1 MLDAMLLELGL
12 YYKMKNLITY
22 YLWMVM
28 EKIGQKKLIK
38 KQSGIIGTSLGIE
51 QVVRMIAQVASV
63 DISVLITGESGTGK
77 EVVARAIYKE
87 SKRANKPLITVNCGA
102 IPEGIIESELFG
114 HKKGSFTGAG
124 EDRKGYFEEADQGTI
139 FLDEVG
145 ETPLDTQVKLL
156 RVLESGEFM
165 RVGEAETRKTD
176 VRVITATNKN
186 LADLVQKGD
195 FRQDLYFRL
204 KTVNINI
211 PPLRERIEDISQFIE
226 RFALEFTRSND
237 IRYRGFVPEA
247 VRKMKKY
254 NWPGNIRE
262 LKHFIERILVME
274 KGERITADII
284 ERELKDVL
292 FEESSFNPAIPV
304 LVNKSSDKAEI
315 DLILRQLF
323 LLKQDTELIQQL
335 MVGSGIKTNAE
346 SKFSELDLEQNQ
358 ISYPRKSMEIVE
370 EGYRYIKDDAIGDM
384 LMKNLEEEAVRRT
397 LRYFNN
403 NRRKTARSLG
413 MSERTLYRKIEEYG
427 MEPKIKSRK

>member
-1 MLDAMLLELGL
+1 MLDS
-12 YYKMKNLITY
+12 NR
-22 YLWMVM
+22 
-28 EKIGQKKLIK
+28 IK
-38 KQSGIIGTSLGIE
+38 KQSGIIGTSLGID

-87 SKRANKPLITVNCGA
+87 SKRASKPLVTVNCGA

-139 FLDEVG
+139 FLDEIG

-211 PPLRERIEDISQFIE
+211 PI
-226 RFALEFTRSND
+226 LEN
-237 IRYRGFVPEA
+237 E
-247 VRKMKKY
+247 
-254 NWPGNIRE
+254 
-262 LKHFIERILVME
+262 
-274 KGERITADII
+274 
-284 ERELKDVL
+284 
-292 FEESSFNPAIPV
+292 
-304 LVNKSSDKAEI
+304 
-315 DLILRQLF
+315 
-323 LLKQDTELIQQL
+323 
-335 MVGSGIKTNAE
+335 
-346 SKFSELDLEQNQ
+346 
-358 ISYPRKSMEIVE
+358 
-370 EGYRYIKDDAIGDM
+370 
-384 LMKNLEEEAVRRT
+384 
-397 LRYFNN
+397 
-403 NRRKTARSLG
+403 
-413 MSERTLYRKIEEYG
+413 
-427 MEPKIKSRK
+427 

>member
-1 MLDAMLLELGL
+1 MLDS
-12 YYKMKNLITY
+12 NR
-22 YLWMVM
+22 
-28 EKIGQKKLIK
+28 IK
-38 KQSGIIGTSLGIE
+38 KQSGIIGTSLGID

-87 SKRANKPLITVNCGA
+87 SKRADKPLVTVNCGA

-124 EDRKGYFEEADQGTI
+124 EDRKGYFEEADKGTI
-139 FLDEVG
+139 FLDEIG

-226 RFALEFTRSND
+226 RFSLEFTRTND

-254 NWPGNIRE
+254 DWPGNIRE
-262 LKHFIERILVME
+262 LKHFIERVLVME

-292 FEESSFNPAIPV
+292 
-304 LVNKSSDKAEI
+304 
-315 DLILRQLF
+315 
-323 LLKQDTELIQQL
+323 
-335 MVGSGIKTNAE
+335 
-346 SKFSELDLEQNQ
+346 
-358 ISYPRKSMEIVE
+358 
-370 EGYRYIKDDAIGDM
+370 
-384 LMKNLEEEAVRRT
+384 
-397 LRYFNN
+397 
-403 NRRKTARSLG
+403 
-413 MSERTLYRKIEEYG
+413 
-427 MEPKIKSRK
+427 